1 MRTITPDPDPGSALP
16 APAEARSANPP
27 DAEQNAAG
35 AARALAGAGRP
46 ARRWRLAA
54 LPTSEAAIAVGA
66 VLGASARFTISSMAG
81 PFAPQ
86 GLPLGTLT
94 VNLVGCLL
102 IGMMQTLFLE
112 LINVRREV
120 QLFVAVGLLGG
131 LTTFSSV
138 SVESVRLIQAGALPS
153 AASYQFISLFGG
165 VLAALLGIVLAQL
178 GHRVLVGRIRE

>member
-1 MRTITPDPDPGSALP
+1 MREITPDPGSGSAAP
-16 APAEARSANPP
+16 APAEARRADPS
-27 DAEQNAAG
+27 DAEQDTGA
-35 AARALAGAGRP
+35 AARALAGVGRP
-46 ARRWRLAA
+46 ARRWQRVA
-54 LPTSEAAIAVGA
+54 LPTSEAAIALGA

-112 LINVRREV
+112 LISVRREV

-153 AASYQFISLFGG
+153 AASYQLISLVGG
-165 VLAALLGIVLAQL
+165 VLAALLGIVLAHL
-178 GHRVLVGRIRE
+178 GQRALVGRRHA